1 MSGILDKCVFV
12 IDQFI
17 PLKKKVELIRMIK
30 TNGGISVY
38 SVSEKSTHL
47 VTSQEGFLEGSAK
60 VQAAKNLGLHVVSK
74 EFVIDSIARGEKQD
88 ESNYNFSNMAQQ
100 SPSSSTTPT
109 TIPALTVTIP
119 TRPANSP
126 LSSTSPRSP
135 PGFNNIRAPNQ
146 QPQLNVGDKK
156 GFGRLRVDVNNKG
169 QPSPQPTP
177 SPKSPMYATSESA
190 HTEDE
195 EDDDDEDDDENS
207 SDDEPGKPSF
217 RDVLEHSNSSKQP
230 RAWESATP
238 QYGMEDDGC
247 KIFVG
252 GIMFD
257 DLEALKKTKDGYS
270 ASEEVIA
277 HIQKLKNERLIEII
291 RIFSRFGTVV
301 RVKQFLEKRHIFITY
316 DNKNSALQALRAL
329 KPLEVRKK
337 IVQEVRE
344 RLRAEDRQTLVSPR
358 SNFYVRWPHHV
369 ESEDGGYSSNSR
381 SYFSSGS
388 SAPSSPTASSLP
400 THKLSWRQPQPQ
412 SPTAAYTPYQ
422 RSYFTQNNFIPAS
435 RSSSMR
441 SYFSNSESDYE
452 ASNNLNSFSESESS
466 QYSRSARTQHY
477 QQHAHTHAQQQPA
490 QRATDSTIAKTVLS
504 ESDSDAPTGI
514 RHRVIDRSIDRS
526 TQDSS
531 TPTSSPPNPSS
542 TSTTSSAQAEA
553 SVSPVSTSPSA
564 HPSTPSTPAYTH
576 KRPVNEEGNWQRV
589 LVLLLILASMAI
601 VYLYI
606 K

>member
-1 MSGILDKCVFV
+1 
-12 IDQFI
+12 
-17 PLKKKVELIRMIK
+17 
-30 TNGGISVY
+30 
-38 SVSEKSTHL
+38 
-47 VTSQEGFLEGSAK
+47 

-74 EFVIDSIARGEKQD
+74 EFVVDSIVHGVKQN
-88 ESNYNFSNMAQQ
+88 ENNYNFSNVAAQ
-100 SPSSSTTPT
+100 PSSPTSATTPT
-109 TIPALTVTIP
+109 TVPALTVTIP
-119 TRPANSP
+119 PRPANSP
-126 LSSTSPRSP
+126 QTSATSPRSP
-135 PGFNNIRAPNQ
+135 PGFNNIRAPNAQ
-146 QPQLNVGDKK
+146 QLQLGDKK
-156 GFGRLRVDVNNKG
+156 NFGRLRVDVNNKHPD
-169 QPSPQPTP
+169 QRSPQPTP
-177 SPKSPMYATSESA
+177 SPKSPLYATSDVARS
-190 HTEDE
+190 E
-195 EDDDDEDDDENS
+195 EDDDDEDDDDDDENS
-207 SDDEPGKPSF
+207 SDDDEHKPSF

-369 ESEDGGYSSNSR
+369 ESEDGGYSSTSR

-400 THKLSWRQPQPQ
+400 THKLSWRQPQ
-412 SPTAAYTPYQ
+412 SPTANYPPYQ
-422 RSYFTQNNFIPAS
+422 RSYFNQNNFTAAA
-435 RSSSMR
+435 RSTSMR
-441 SYFSNSESDYE
+441 SYFSNSESDYDT
-452 ASNNLNSFSESESS
+452 SNNMNSFSESEST
-466 QYSRSARTQHY
+466 QYSRTARTQHY
-477 QQHAHTHAQQQPA
+477 QQHHVPQQQQAQHTAEPA
-490 QRATDSTIAKTVLS
+490 LTKTVLS

-514 RHRVIDRSIDRS
+514 RHRVLDRSIDRS
-526 TQDSS
+526 QDTAPPATPLNPASAPTVQANTTEFHPTPTSS
-531 TPTSSPPNPSS
+531 TPTP
-542 TSTTSSAQAEA
+542 T
-553 SVSPVSTSPSA
+553 
-564 HPSTPSTPAYTH
+564 STPAYPP
-576 KRPVNEEGNWQRV
+576 KRRAVNEEGNWHKV

-601 VYLYI
+601 VYLYN